1 MMNNLEDH
9 ADSEM
14 TRQLRDSL
22 SGIRVSGQPAL
33 GEIMSHGRAHRR
45 RRILGT
51 TGVGVTSIA
60 AAAAL
65 ALGLT
70 GALGGTAVTSG
81 AGTTV
86 REAAFTLTANSN
98 GTDTLTLSQ
107 DQVFHPAAL
116 QQALAKN
123 GIPALVENATPG
135 VLNTTAC
142 RFLPEQDVFKVMSFK
157 GTGPQRT
164 MTINPAA
171 MPAGTELF
179 FVYFNNLHFEHVTNG
194 RGLGSALTEK
204 GCSIPSGN

>member
-22 SGIRVSGQPAL
+22 SGIHVSGQPAL
-33 GEIMSHGRAHRR
+33 GEIMSHSRAHRR
-45 RRILGT
+45 RRILST
-51 TGVGVTSIA
+51 TGVGVASIA
-60 AAAAL
+60 AASAL
-65 ALGLT
+65 TLGLT

-86 REAAFTLTANSN
+86 RETAFTLTANSN

-107 DQVFHPAAL
+107 DQVFYPAAL
-116 QQALAKN
+116 QQALAKK

-135 VLNTTAC
+135 LNTTAC
-142 RFLPEQDVFKVMSFK
+142 RFLPEQDVFKVVSFK
-157 GTGPQRT
+157 GTDPLRT

-179 FVYFNNLHFEHVTNG
+179 FLYYNNLHFDHVTNG
-194 RGLGSALTEK
+194 RGLGSSLTEK
-204 GCSIPSGN
+204 GCSIPSGK